1 MSKAELDKS
10 IADTAK
16 VVESWKSNIEA
27 IEAQIANAHS
37 RLEKSETQR
46 KRFALDASLKNPDA
60 IAGIAKARADQSAAE
75 GDQADLRHALS
86 EAAARLIEAER
97 EAKIARHEL
106 GRFEAMCLIRERV
119 KVAARIDAV
128 ISEFSA
134 AFAEFDN
141 LGRQI
146 ANMPGVLASD
156 TLGSTSISQM
166 EEIQGNRRMRSALP
180 QVFLRFFPGALHE
193 ERPKMDLEKSE
204 IQTWGS
210 LAAAETTIG
219 KAA

>member
-1 MSKAELDKS
+1 MSKAELEKT

-16 VVESWKSNIEA
+16 AVEGWQSNIKK
-27 IEAQIANAHS
+27 IESQIANAHS
-37 RLEKSETQR
+37 RLEKSEAQR
-46 KRFALDASLKNPDA
+46 KRFALDASLGNAQATAA
-60 IAGIAKARADQSAAE
+60 ISAARAEAAAAA
-75 GDQADLRHALS
+75 GDVNDLGHALS
-86 EAAARLIEAER
+86 QAKARLIEAEG
-97 EAKIARHEL
+97 EAKRARHEL
-106 GRFEAMCLIRERV
+106 GRFEAMCRMRERV
-119 KVAARIDAV
+119 KAAARIDAV

-134 AFAEFDN
+134 ALAEFDK

-156 TLGSTSISQM
+156 RLGSTSISQM

-210 LAAAETTIG
+210 LAPAETTTT